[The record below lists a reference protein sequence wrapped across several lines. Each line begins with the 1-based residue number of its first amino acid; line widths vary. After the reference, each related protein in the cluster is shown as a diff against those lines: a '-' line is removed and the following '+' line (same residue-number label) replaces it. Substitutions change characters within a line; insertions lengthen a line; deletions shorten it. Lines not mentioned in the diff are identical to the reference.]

1 MDNKELFKELFNEIN
16 SLRKELYDLRMR
28 IEPGVF
34 IREQQEKIK
43 YEVKIEDLIKSESFL
58 NEIIE
63 K

>member
-1 MDNKELFKELFNEIN
+1 MDNKELFNEIN
-16 SLRKELYDLRMR
+16 SLRKELHDLRMR

-34 IREQQEKIK
+34 IREQQDKFK